1 MSPRA
6 DRNMKNRII
15 TISRILMLVYAA
27 MVCVLCFMRP
37 GNGVDMSGE
46 WLGIA
51 TDKIAHFF
59 LFLPFPV
66 LMYMAFHRHKGK
78 PVRLVLFLVLTLL
91 IGAAAGAGI
100 ELIQLGTGYRSCD
113 IMDFRADCIGLLCGS
128 IAVMTY
134 GAVSRKW

>member
-1 MSPRA
+1 MYGA
-6 DRNMKNRII
+6 GKHMENKTIV
-15 TISRILMLVYAA
+15 ISRILMSVYAA
-27 MVCVLCFMRP
+27 TVCILCFMRL
-37 GNGVDMSGE
+37 GNGIDMGSE
-46 WLGIA
+46 WLGIPK
-51 TDKIAHFF
+51 DKIVHFF

-78 PVRLVLFLVLTLL
+78 PDRLVLFLLLSIL

-100 ELIQLGTGYRSCD
+100 ELLQMTTGYRSCD

-134 GAVSRKW
+134 GAASRKW